1 METQFDARQYV
12 QQLDDGR
19 WIVAAYDEQHNQWYC
34 PMTAEEQRVPGC
46 HTYIAHRLEDL
57 GGSTFSA
64 TVRFSSVSWARYT
77 TPMPPTP
84 TRLSVR

>member
-34 PMTAEEQRVPGC
+34 PMTAEEQRVTGC

-64 TVRFSSVSWARYT
+64 KSSAMRRARQAYDYKEA
-77 TPMPPTP
+77 
-84 TRLSVR
+84 